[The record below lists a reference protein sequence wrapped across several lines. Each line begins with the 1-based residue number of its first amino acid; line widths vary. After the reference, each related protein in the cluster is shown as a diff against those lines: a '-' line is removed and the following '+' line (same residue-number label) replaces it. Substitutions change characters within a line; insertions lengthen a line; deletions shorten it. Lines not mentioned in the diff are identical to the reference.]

1 MLPKLFLGTTNPVK
15 IAIVQAAICS
25 LPLEMLLPSDLCM
38 DVQIEETGETTLE
51 NARIK
56 ARAYCELTN
65 LPTLAIDGG
74 LWIEKFP
81 AEKQPGAKVKRIGRT
96 DEAVLAYY
104 KRELEM
110 VGGESP
116 CTWEGSLALAFPDG
130 RVITDTY
137 RTQSIL
143 TTKAHGTAV
152 PGIALATITMSLLN
166 RKYHSEMAWGEYP
179 DVEKIR
185 AFLQKWFCSSCL

>member
-1 MLPKLFLGTTNPVK
+1 MLPKLFLGTTNPIK

-25 LPLEMLLPSDLCM
+25 LPVEMLIPSDLG
-38 DVQIEETGETTLE
+38 VNTQVEETGQTTLE

-56 ARAYCELTN
+56 ARAYCEVTS

-81 AEKQPGAKVKRIGRT
+81 AEKQPDARVKRIAGT
-96 DEAVLAYY
+96 DGDVLEYY
-104 KRELEM
+104 IRELER

-130 RVITDTY
+130 RLITDTY
-137 RTQSIL
+137 RTQYIL
-143 TTKAHGTAV
+143 TTKAHGNTV
-152 PGIALATITMSLLN
+152 PGIALASITVNPLN
-166 RKYHSEMAWGEYP
+166 RKYHSELAWGEYP

-185 AFLQKWFCSSCL
+185 AFLQKWSCSSCM